1 MQGLYVT
8 SDCRRGCGEVLYS
21 CQLPA
26 GVVAA
31 AADTAARLGLTLTLY
46 SAERIVCKE
55 TDAQT
60 DRLLPYREPTP
71 EAVGDLGA
79 FVEAG
84 NAAHKVIF
92 MGEDEEVRASRAEIE
107 AELCAGFGCDSTTAL
122 PGMLEIV
129 PMGASKASGLRVVLE
144 HVYGGAIAP
153 EEIMGVGDSEND
165 MALLAMCGTRC
176 AMGNASDA
184 LKERAHYVL
193 GSNDDAL
200 GWPAAAN
207 LALQSQAWL
216 AGV

>member
-71 EAVGDLGA
+71 EAPAPCVVVVPGSGFEQAPGIIVADG
-79 FVEAG
+79 VKE
-84 NAAHKVIF
+84 
-92 MGEDEEVRASRAEIE
+92 RRSRA
-107 AELCAGFGCDSTTAL
+107 
-122 PGMLEIV
+122 
-129 PMGASKASGLRVVLE
+129 
-144 HVYGGAIAP
+144 
-153 EEIMGVGDSEND
+153 
-165 MALLAMCGTRC
+165 
-176 AMGNASDA
+176 
-184 LKERAHYVL
+184 
-193 GSNDDAL
+193 
-200 GWPAAAN
+200 AAT
-207 LALQSQAWL
+207 
-216 AGV
+216 

>member
-1 MQGLYVT
+1 MT

-92 MGEDEEVRASRAEIE
+92 MGEDEEVRAARAEIE
-107 AELCAGFGCDSTTAL
+107 SRPPLLPKKHIACGCAGKKHT
-122 PGMLEIV
+122 PR
-129 PMGASKASGLRVVLE
+129 PR
-144 HVYGGAIAP
+144 HP
-153 EEIMGVGDSEND
+153 
-165 MALLAMCGTRC
+165 
-176 AMGNASDA
+176 
-184 LKERAHYVL
+184 
-193 GSNDDAL
+193 
-200 GWPAAAN
+200 
-207 LALQSQAWL
+207 
-216 AGV
+216 

>member
-1 MQGLYVT
+1 MP
-8 SDCRRGCGEVLYS
+8 D
-21 CQLPA
+21 
-26 GVVAA
+26 GV
-31 AADTAARLGLTLTLY
+31 
-46 SAERIVCKE
+46 S
-55 TDAQT
+55 
-60 DRLLPYREPTP
+60 
-71 EAVGDLGA
+71 
-79 FVEAG
+79 
-84 NAAHKVIF
+84 
-92 MGEDEEVRASRAEIE
+92 
-107 AELCAGFGCDSTTAL
+107 GCDSTTAL